1 MPLQNNFKDFD
12 SIKVP
17 LKGSNLIE
25 ASAGTGKTYSIAILV
40 LRLILENKIPLRKIL
55 MVTFTK
61 AAVAELETRIRS
73 FVKDAYKAS
82 TGLTIKDETIVV
94 IVENSINKIGKEQVT
109 LLLKNAVTTMDE
121 TSVMTIHSFC
131 QQTLNEFAFETNQL
145 FSAEMVGD
153 TSDILQEEL
162 NKFWRKNITTLSTE
176 LLSLL
181 MDKGLSQNEIYCI
194 VKEHLN
200 GKQFYKYNSDISEPL
215 NDKQQITIINSIA
228 EINKKKKEL
237 EPDFVHLINNNK
249 DALLHRT
256 LSNRYAKKTTI
267 PDLLND
273 PIRFME
279 YLLTLKTFP
288 NYIVELYE
296 ECGAIA
302 VINDLKQL
310 DKEIEV
316 QLQKSLD
323 HLYSLAINEISAGF
337 HKFQLHNNQLS
348 YADLIYNLNEALTKR
363 ENPRLVKALQ
373 EKYKAVFIDEF
384 QDTDKL
390 QYEIFNTAFSTNTI
404 LFYIGDPKQ
413 SIYAWRSADIFTYLK
428 AKEAVEN
435 RYEMNTNFRSTESY
449 IDAMNAF
456 FLPEENFDTFYF
468 GEQQNAIQYNPV
480 KSPNPN
486 VKGRLLFGEKEVTP
500 ISINDES
507 SNIKNIA
514 LTIAK
519 HVAELISNEKYF
531 IQKGELSKKLTPAD
545 IGILVRS
552 NKETTEIKKAL
563 AKYNIPS
570 ISIDKSKILESPEAK
585 ELLYVLMAMEEPN
598 KNNIN
603 RALFTCFTQYK
614 LEEILNLNH
623 EIVTELFRDYKST
636 WEKEGVYKAL
646 IKFITE
652 FEIRKILL
660 NNSTPNGE
668 RILTNLYH
676 LIELLYKNQRHKN
689 WHSIDLIE
697 WLKHGI
703 EQKNAEGDELE
714 VRMETDEEA
723 VTITTIHSSK
733 GLQYNIVLA
742 PNLNFVEG
750 THKTGSFRDPESG
763 KYLNGKKEQFTEE
776 HLALFKE
783 QSEQEN
789 RRLLYVALTRAVY
802 KCFIFKNHSTKSTL
816 VQFTNHLKNAN
827 PNLIDWINTPEID
840 ENFRYQFKKEKEEPR
855 IIRPIN
861 FSIEQQQWKRMSYSG
876 LTHKP
881 ERSYK
886 PPFESS
892 KKDYDNFIFNELTKG
907 KITGNMIHFIF
918 KKLAFNNEKLWEKV
932 IQNAIKRFAPTREK
946 NYAEWLPQLLQH
958 VMKAN
963 IETSSGNFQLS
974 EIDFENRVHE
984 LEFDFPVGMFNPIQL
999 TEFAFLEQYI
1009 LTLSHQEMEGI
1020 MNGKIDMLFELNG
1033 QYFILDWKSNYL
1045 GWEMEHY
1052 SKPAL
1057 EVAMNENNFHLQYFI
1072 YTVATK
1078 KYLELRLPNFNYE
1091 KDFGGVLYCFVRG
1104 MRKEKN
1110 TGVFWIKPSLEKINK
1125 LENLLNV
1132 KSNVE

>member
-1 MPLQNNFKDFD
+1 MALQNNFKDFD

-61 AAVAELETRIRS
+61 AAVAELETRIRN
-73 FVKDAYKAS
+73 FVKDAYRAS
-82 TGLTIKDETIVV
+82 TGLAINDETISE
-94 IVENSINKIGKEQVT
+94 IVQNCINKIGKDQVT

-181 MDKGLSQNEIYCI
+181 RDKGLNQNEIYCI

-200 GKQFYKYNSDISEPL
+200 GKQFYKYNKDVSEPL
-215 NDKQQITIINSIA
+215 NGKQQIAIIDSIS
-228 EINKKKKEL
+228 EIEKKEPALIKYFENFIEKNKKEL
-237 EPDFVHLINNNK
+237 QQRIFANSYTKKNNIDILLESPD
-249 DALLHRT
+249 
-256 LSNRYAKKTTI
+256 
-267 PDLLND
+267 DLLKFLRLKRELKNIIKAFD
-273 PIRFME
+273 GSG
-279 YLLTLKTFP
+279 LLE
-288 NYIVELYE
+288 IVDKILQLQNEL
-296 ECGAIA
+296 
-302 VINDLKQL
+302 NS
-310 DKEIEV
+310 EIE
-316 QLQKSLD
+316 KCFN
-323 HLYSLAINEISAGF
+323 HLYSLAIYEISTGF

-348 YADLIYNLNEALTKR
+348 YADLIYNLNAALTKR
-363 ENPRLVKALQ
+363 KNPRLIKALQ

-390 QYEIFNTAFSTNTI
+390 QYEIFNTVFSTNTI

-428 AKEAVEN
+428 AKEDVEN

-486 VKGRLLFGEKEVTP
+486 VKGTLLFGEKEVTP
-500 ISINDES
+500 ISINDKS

-514 LTIAK
+514 TAIAM
-519 HVAELISNEKYF
+519 HVSELISNEKYF
-531 IQKGELSKKLTPAD
+531 IQKGELIKKVTPSD

-570 ISIDKSKILESPEAK
+570 ISIDKSKILESLEAK

-750 THKTGSFRDPESG
+750 THKMGSFRDPESG

-789 RRLLYVALTRAVY
+789 RRLLYVALTRAIY
-802 KCFIFKNHSTKSTL
+802 KCFIFKNNSTKSTL

-827 PNLIDWINTPEID
+827 PDLIEWINTPEID
-840 ENFRYQFKKEKEEPR
+840 ENFRYQFKKEKEQQR
-855 IIRPIN
+855 KIKAIN

-876 LTHKP
+876 LTLKP

-886 PPFESS
+886 PPFSFV

-918 KKLAFNNEKLWEKV
+918 EKLVFNNEKLWEKV
-932 IQNAIKRFAPTREK
+932 ILNAIKRFVPTREK

-958 VMKAN
+958 VMNAN

-974 EIDFENRVHE
+974 EIDFENRIHE
-984 LEFDFPVGMFNPIQL
+984 LEFDFPVGMFNPYQL
-999 TEFAFLEQYI
+999 TDFAFLEQHI

-1020 MNGKIDMLFELNG
+1020 MNGKIDMLFKLNG

-1057 EVAMNENNFHLQYFI
+1057 EAAMNENNFHLQYFI
-1072 YTVATK
+1072 YTVAAK